1 MEQTADKPT
10 DKPVEKPAE
19 AEPKQRPVKRPAKP
33 AYRVTRG
40 IAWLSEDGKATIRR
54 GADAEIEAGDIPAD
68 LITEYLERG
77 AIVTLESK

>member
-1 MEQTADKPT
+1 MEQTADKTT

-33 AYRVTRG
+33 AYHVPHG
-40 IAWLSEDGKATIRR
+40 IAWLDSKGDQKRIRAGQDAEDG
-54 GADAEIEAGDIPAD
+54 EIPAE

-77 AIVTLESK
+77 AIVALNSN